1 MWSTPRRATEL
12 TGLGI
17 VVVGTGFGARVHV
30 GAFRAAGFTIRALV
44 GQDPRRTARRA
55 ERLDVQGL
63 TSVDDALALP
73 DVDAVSIATPPHTHH
88 RLVLDAV
95 AAGKHVVCEKPFA
108 LDAAQAR
115 EMAAAAERAGV
126 IGFVGHEFR
135 WATERALVGRAIA
148 DGRIGEPRLATLVS
162 YVGLLADP
170 AAPAPDWWFDPARGG
185 GWLGASGSHAID
197 QVRAWLGD
205 IEGARGRASM
215 TSTRDADPGAADSFT
230 ALLEM
235 ASGAHVVVQQTA
247 GAWGPMLE
255 VARVAGTRGTVWIDG
270 GRVWLAGVAAPEA
283 TGRARPALE
292 ATGTAQCLEVPDDL
306 ALAPVPSP
314 SADARHRFTHLELG
328 PYTRLAEVFAAR
340 IRGRPSPSPV
350 APATF
355 ADGVACMQVLDRLR
369 AEAAQA

>member
-1 MWSTPRRATEL
+1 MWSTRWRATEL
-12 TGLGI
+12 SGPGI
-17 VVVGTGFGARVHV
+17 AVIGTGFGARVHV
-30 GAFRAAGFTIRALV
+30 EAFRAAGFVVRALV
-44 GQDPRRTARRA
+44 GRDRDRTARRA
-55 ERLDVQGL
+55 ERLGVRAL

-115 EMAAAAERAGV
+115 EMAAAAERARV

-135 WATERALVGRAIA
+135 WAPERALVGRAIA

-283 TGRARPALE
+283 TGI
-292 ATGTAQCLEVPDDL
+292 AQCLEVPDDL

-314 SADARHRFTHLELG
+314 SADPRHRFTHLELG

-369 AEAAQA
+369 TEAAQA

>member
-1 MWSTPRRATEL
+1 
-12 TGLGI
+12 
-17 VVVGTGFGARVHV
+17 
-30 GAFRAAGFTIRALV
+30 
-44 GQDPRRTARRA
+44 
-55 ERLDVQGL
+55 
-63 TSVDDALALP
+63 
-73 DVDAVSIATPPHTHH
+73 
-88 RLVLDAV
+88 
-95 AAGKHVVCEKPFA
+95 
-108 LDAAQAR
+108 
-115 EMAAAAERAGV
+115 MAAAAERARV

-135 WATERALVGRAIA
+135 WAPERALVGRAIA

-283 TGRARPALE
+283 TGRARPAPE
-292 ATGTAQCLEVPDDL
+292 ATGRARPAPEATGIAQCLEVPDDL

-314 SADARHRFTHLELG
+314 SADPRHRFTHLELG

-369 AEAAQA
+369 TEAAQA